1 MDLSEQVRE
10 FRALQKTHKIRVAD
24 FCRER
29 TLDYYEMVEALKKDK
44 FLSEL
49 PKEEIEMSK
58 VDITDNALTNKDG
71 EILRLLNQ
79 IASDMVKR
87 SDVDEMIAAAVK
99 EAVDKVNAENERKM
113 KAMAAEYEA
122 VIASLKKK
130 GKGSKKGGR

>member
-1 MDLSEQVRE
+1 
-10 FRALQKTHKIRVAD
+10 
-24 FCRER
+24 
-29 TLDYYEMVEALKKDK
+29 MVKALKKDN

-58 VDITDNALTNKDG
+58 VDFADNALTSKDG

-87 SDVDEMIAAAVK
+87 SDVDEIVKGAV
-99 EAVDKVNAENERKM
+99 AEEHDRMVTYYEGKM

-130 GKGSKKGGR
+130 DKGSKKDGK

>member
-1 MDLSEQVRE
+1 
-10 FRALQKTHKIRVAD
+10 
-24 FCRER
+24 
-29 TLDYYEMVEALKKDK
+29 MVEALKKDK
-44 FLSEL
+44 YLSEL
-49 PKEEIEMSK
+49 SKEEVAMRK
-58 VDITDNALTNKDG
+58 VDITDNALTSKDG

-87 SDVDEMIAAAVK
+87 SDVDEMIATAVK

-130 GKGSKKGGR
+130 DKGGKKCGK

>member
-1 MDLSEQVRE
+1 
-10 FRALQKTHKIRVAD
+10 
-24 FCRER
+24 
-29 TLDYYEMVEALKKDK
+29 MVESLKKDK

-87 SDVDEMIAAAVK
+87 SDADEIVK
-99 EAVDKVNAENERKM
+99 DSV
-113 KAMAAEYEA
+113 
-122 VIASLKKK
+122 
-130 GKGSKKGGR
+130 SKKEGQRWQEGW